1 MVIMKNKNECCAV
14 SGIPAKTSY
23 GLVGSSKKSTKNEIY
38 YFGNPPKKPNTL
50 SSYLKGK
57 KK

>member
-1 MVIMKNKNECCAV
+1 MKNKEYNECCAV

-23 GLVGSSKKSTKNEIY
+23 GLLGSSKKSTKNEIY